1 MIIKKATDV
10 ISYAVD
16 KEDDFARLAKD
27 DPAKF
32 HTALVTLVMLNNS
45 VMRMER
51 ENYIAEGAKEQ
62 DFKGIFSSECCRHG
76 FEIWKR
82 EAECELRTLERLF
95 SEDAE

>member
-1 MIIKKATDV
+1 MVIKKASDV
-10 ISYAVD
+10 IGYAVD
-16 KEDDFARLAKD
+16 KEDDFARLAKN
-27 DPAKF
+27 DPTKF
-32 HTALVTLVMLNNS
+32 HTALVTLVMLNAS
-45 VMRMER
+45 MMRMER
-51 ENYIAEGAKEQ
+51 ENYIAEGAKDQ